1 MAASAA
7 YKKRKQSQGG
17 HVAEGSQDRLGNKS
31 MPTEHLVAAVNMM
44 RLSGYQSDPLAAAM
58 NTRSM
63 GLSKLNISTK
73 Q

>member
-7 YKKRKQSQGG
+7 YKKRKQSHGG
-17 HVAEGSQDRLGNKS
+17 PTSEVSQERLGTKS
-31 MPTEHLVAAVNMM
+31 MPTEHIVAAVNMM

-58 NTRSM
+58 GTRSM
-63 GLSKLNISTK
+63 GLSKLNISAK